1 MQEDEEPQKE
11 ETFENDEEN
20 LSLEDEE
27 ESEEEDIYET
37 YKKERAKLRSAQ
49 AKREFF
55 SGIKFQM
62 RTDSI

>member
-11 ETFENDEEN
+11 ETFENEEN

-27 ESEEEDIYET
+27 DSEEEDIYDT